1 MKASYL
7 FACFLMILFA
17 IGVSHRT
24 LASDRPSV
32 VHSRQAN
39 KRATTSSSAQ
49 SHEAL
54 VKRGEYLVTEVARCQ
69 YCHTPRDDNGNF
81 VRSRW
86 LQGAPVWITPPRGT
100 KEQWA
105 AHAPNIAGLPLT
117 NEQALDVLERG
128 VGTNGL
134 PILPPMH
141 RFHLHH
147 EDALAVIAYL
157 RSLPR
162 GNR

>member
-1 MKASYL
+1 MKASYV
-7 FACFLMILFA
+7 FACFLLILFA
-17 IGVSHRT
+17 IGVSPRAQ
-24 LASDRPSV
+24 ASDQPSTAP
-32 VHSRQAN
+32 SRQAN
-39 KRATTSSSAQ
+39 KQAKTNSSAESDQ
-49 SHEAL
+49 AL

-69 YCHTPRDDNGNF
+69 YCHTPRDADGNF
-81 VRSRW
+81 IRSRW
-86 LQGAPVWITPPRGT
+86 LQGAAVWIIPPHGT
-100 KEQWA
+100 KGQWA

-128 VGTNGL
+128 VGTNNL
-134 PILPPMH
+134 PVLPPMH

-162 GNR
+162 GH

>member
-7 FACFLMILFA
+7 FASFLLILFA
-17 IGVSHRT
+17 TGVSPRT
-24 LASDRPSV
+24 HASDEPSAV
-32 VHSRQAN
+32 PSRQAT
-39 KRATTSSSAQ
+39 KQASASSSAESQ
-49 SHEAL
+49 QAL
-54 VKRGEYLVTEVARCQ
+54 VKHGEYLVTEVARCQ

-81 VRSRW
+81 IRARW
-86 LQGAPVWITPPRGT
+86 LQGAPVWITPPRGA

-105 AHAPNIAGLPLT
+105 SHAPNIAGLPLT